1 MEDLTLSRDFVKAF
15 NDAEKKGQVEEMSRT
30 FKELCAELGIKDP
43 QSDES
48 QRAVA
53 KLAAELRNQR
63 DQGTGGKKI

>member
-1 MEDLTLSRDFVKAF
+1 MEDITLSKDYVKAF

-30 FKELCAELGIKDP
+30 FREMCAELNIIDS
-43 QSDES
+43 QSDTA
-48 QRAVA
+48 QAAAA